1 MSRAQLT
8 STVEQNTGGA
18 VSPYV
23 AGKNKIINGNMVID
37 QRNNG
42 SSVTPN
48 VNYTLDRWQGVNT
61 QTSKFTVQRNAGSI
75 TPPSGF
81 AYYLGATSS
90 SAYSV
95 VTGDT
100 FYICQYIEGNNS
112 AEFGFGTASAKT
124 VTLSFYA
131 YSSLTGTFGGSLANS
146 AGNRSYPFSYTIGSA
161 NTWERKTVTIAGDT
175 TGTWLTDSGIGIQV
189 RIGLGSGATYS
200 GTANSWAAANYV
212 QPTSSVSV
220 VGTNGATF
228 YVTGVQL
235 EAGSVATAFTTAT
248 GTLSGELAACQRYYC
263 RQGGDSVYQTFGSGW
278 ATATNG
284 VNIKVKLPVT
294 MRVTPTVL
302 DSGSLIL
309 FDEVNAGVTF
319 SGLAI
324 IGTQSGKDLVF
335 LAPSSVSGLTQ
346 YRSYDL
352 SANNSISAYVGFGAE
367 L

>member
-248 GTLSGELAACQRYYC
+248 GTLSGELALAQRYY
-263 RQGGDSVYQTFGSGW
+263 RRWT
-278 ATATNG
+278 TATTYG
-284 VNIKVKLPVT
+284 AFALGTAVT
-294 MRVTPTVL
+294 TTRIDAQFGLSPMR
-302 DSGSLIL
+302 I
-309 FDEVNAGVTF
+309 
-319 SGLAI
+319 
-324 IGTQSGKDLVF
+324 
-335 LAPSSVSGLTQ
+335 APSSMDYSAIGVTADQSTLITPSSLT
-346 YRSYDL
+346 L
-352 SANNSISAYVGFGAE
+352 SATNTTSDVAYVQIAVTGATQFRPYEVIANANSSAYIGFSAE

>member
-248 GTLSGELAACQRYYC
+248 GTLSGELAACQRYYY
-263 RQGGDSVYQTFGSGW
+263 RLTGSASFGTISSFGSAASGS
-278 ATATNG
+278 AAYP
-284 VNIKVKLPVT
+284 VFVLPVT
-294 MRVTPTVL
+294 MRTAPTSVDSANVL
-302 DSGSLIL
+302 LSDLSTNYTGGTITL
-309 FDEVNAGVTF
+309 DAGAT
-319 SGLAI
+319 SANLASI
-324 IGTQSGKDLVF
+324 QYAT
-335 LAPSSVSGLTQ
+335 SGLTT
-346 YRSYDL
+346 YRPYVL
-352 SANNSISAYVGFGAE
+352 RANNNGNGYLGVSAE